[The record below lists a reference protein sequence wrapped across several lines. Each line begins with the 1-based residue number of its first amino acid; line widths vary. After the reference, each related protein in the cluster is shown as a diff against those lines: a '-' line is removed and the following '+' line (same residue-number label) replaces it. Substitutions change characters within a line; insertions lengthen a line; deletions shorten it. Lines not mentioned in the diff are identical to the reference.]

1 MRRPG
6 FTILELIVVIWIS
19 SIIGGILMTY
29 IVKSYSQNRS
39 VEAASITQKDINFAI
54 DRFNRILRSTTQLL
68 DATETVVT
76 IRGYPNAAD
85 TAPSEI
91 SLYLAAPKVLYSV
104 IPPTGTAPN
113 YTYNPVDAVI
123 YTLLPNVTNSVAL
136 PLFKYYD
143 ETNAQLNYPVTLA
156 NVRIVELNASA
167 KDSANILTT
176 PISVTTRATL
186 RNFKTNL

>member
-6 FTILELIVVIWIS
+6 FTILELLMVIWMS
-19 SIIGGILMTY
+19 GIIGGILTTY
-29 IVKSYSQNRS
+29 IVKSYSQNRK
-39 VEAASITQKDINFAI
+39 VEATSITQKDLNFAI

-68 DATETVVT
+68 NATETVVT

-85 TAPSEI
+85 TVPSEI
-91 SLYLAAPKVLYSV
+91 SMYLSSPKVLYSV
-104 IPPTGTAPN
+104 IPPTGSAPN
-113 YTYNPVDAVI
+113 YTYNPVDAKI

-143 ETNAQLNYPVTLA
+143 DTNTQLSYPISLA
-156 NVRIVELNASA
+156 NVKIVELSASA
-167 KDSANILTT
+167 KDSANIITT